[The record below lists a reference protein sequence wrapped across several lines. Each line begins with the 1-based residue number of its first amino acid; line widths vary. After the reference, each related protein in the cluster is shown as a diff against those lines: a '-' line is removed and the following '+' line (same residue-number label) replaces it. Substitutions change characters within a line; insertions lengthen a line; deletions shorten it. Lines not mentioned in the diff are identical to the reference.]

1 MSSSEANHTF
11 ETLYTHLLTFPAPL
25 TQPSKP
31 HSPSIASKIADL
43 SIHPTLESALHLLN
57 HDLPSA
63 HFLVRHMQ
71 SAPAFEGMF
80 LHGILHRIEG
90 DFDNA
95 RAWYGNV
102 AESDVFRF
110 VWKKGGLDAAKGFIG
125 EVETLVK
132 KKEGEREGLERRS
145 REEIQAVIEFCRDKF
160 GERRMVDASDA
171 FVKNDER
178 IQKISEEQTT
188 GGKGHRHF

>member
-1 MSSSEANHTF
+1 
-11 ETLYTHLLTFPAPL
+11 
-25 TQPSKP
+25 
-31 HSPSIASKIADL
+31 
-43 SIHPTLESALHLLN
+43 
-57 HDLPSA
+57 
-63 HFLVRHMQ
+63 MQ

-102 AESDVFRF
+102 AESDVFRA
-110 VWKKGGLDAAKGFIG
+110 VWKERGLDAAKGFIS

-132 KKEGEREGLERRS
+132 TKEGEREDLERRS
-145 REEIQAVIEFCRDKF
+145 REEIQAVVEFCRDKF
-160 GERRMVDASDA
+160 GEGKMVDASDA

-188 GGKGHRHF
+188 GGKGHRQF